1 MIMTKI
7 LGNIPAIKECSIGP
21 IKEVY
26 GPIKVGSYARKRPKG
41 STGWT
46 SLMYMT
52 LLLLTFCLQAQ
63 AQQSDGY
70 LLKKNQF
77 SVGIGVGYF
86 KMVDFQFSP
95 NLYQSVRKNLQ
106 LGYSN
111 RWKKGIFSTKLNV
124 FFGGLTLNSGSEL
137 NFYLQETDIYGVET
151 INQEEIKLSQLG
163 LNVELGYLHK
173 LSKLAS
179 SNTML
184 YVGGSL
190 EECLIYTPGFLSMGT
205 INYGSLNAKA
215 RFDYFLGN
223 GKPIILGLSFPI
235 VSMVTR
241 LPYHN
246 APNYPGKS
254 GIQGFFTDNNHIETL
269 GHFQNFRFS
278 AKYNWLVRKRVA
290 LDITYEASWMHYN
303 RPEHLT
309 QMGNQLT
316 LGFNF

>member
-1 MIMTKI
+1 MTKI
-7 LGNIPAIKECSIGP
+7 PGNIPAIKECSIGP

-26 GPIKVGSYARKRPKG
+26 GPIKVGSYARKRPRG

-184 YVGGSL
+184 YLGGSL

-254 GIQGFFTDNNHIETL
+254 GIQGFFTDNNNIETL

-278 AKYNWLVRKRVA
+278 AKYNWLVTGLSQAK
-290 LDITYEASWMHYN
+290 
-303 RPEHLT
+303 
-309 QMGNQLT
+309 
-316 LGFNF
+316 NFEF